1 MPPLPSAC
9 VRFVALV
16 VAGLCLLGADFAR
29 PDPASFALGST
40 TEAEIRQRFGNPYGQ
55 TTSRV
60 GDRVVTTLQYTY
72 AEPRTGVIPAR
83 AMTYS
88 FYDGRLVGFD
98 YSSSFGA
105 DETAFDEK
113 VVKRIKRGE
122 TTRTEV
128 LAIAGPPTGP
138 HAFGEAWNEVQRSVE
153 FALDIATE
161 ALEFIHRSTDEDG
174 KQLVFGLEREND
186 AALLGTDIQLESLAG
201 DVAPVGKVVAE
212 NCRDVVVHRRADG
225 ARRRAAALGGHPA
238 PHPRS
243 PT

>member
-16 VAGLCLLGADFAR
+16 LAGLCLLGADFAR

-40 TEAEIRQRFGNPYGQ
+40 TEAEVRQRFGNPYGQ

-128 LAIAGPPTGP
+128 LAIAGPPTGQFIYP
-138 HAFGEAWNEVQRSVE
+138 TPQATVPGRRAYVYGYSRSE
-153 FALDIATE
+153 RLAPAT
-161 ALEFIHRSTDEDG
+161 LETANKVLTITFDDHD
-174 KQLVFGLEREND
+174 
-186 AALLGTDIQLESLAG
+186 
-201 DVAPVGKVVAE
+201 VVAE
-212 NCRDVVVHRRADG
+212 LSLVMTTISRPLPSGD
-225 ARRRAAALGGHPA
+225 
-238 PHPRS
+238 RS
-243 PT
+243 

>member
-1 MPPLPSAC
+1 MPSLPSAC

-16 VAGLCLLGADFAR
+16 LAGLCLLGADFAR

-88 FYDGRLVGFD
+88 FYEGRLVGFD
-98 YSSSFGA
+98 YSSSFAA
-105 DETAFDEK
+105 DETNFDDK

-128 LAIAGPPTGP
+128 LAIAGPPTGRFIYP
-138 HAFGEAWNEVQRSVE
+138 TPQATGPGRRAYVYGYSRSERLAPATIETANKVLTIAF
-153 FALDIATE
+153 DD
-161 ALEFIHRSTDEDG
+161 HD
-174 KQLVFGLEREND
+174 
-186 AALLGTDIQLESLAG
+186 
-201 DVAPVGKVVAE
+201 VVAE
-212 NCRDVVVHRRADG
+212 LSLVMTTISRPLPSGD
-225 ARRRAAALGGHPA
+225 
-238 PHPRS
+238 RS
-243 PT
+243 